1 MGLPIIDGGSV
12 IGDFNL
18 GDLELLGPEQAVFHI
33 SSPLSWFLSKFREN
47 TAPYDLTMSNTATL
61 GDVVSALNSNKLH
74 RVYLCKPKTKQ
85 VERVVTLTDVLE
97 CLYIWDP
104 ATTSE

>member
-1 MGLPIIDGGSV
+1 
-12 IGDFNL
+12 
-18 GDLELLGPEQAVFHI
+18 
-33 SSPLSWFLSKFREN
+33 
-47 TAPYDLTMSNTATL
+47 MSNTATL